1 MNLIAPKVG
10 AKHGLL
16 FNEPT
21 SEIGLSNKSSCLTQ
35 ALGVAKFKQSLLC
48 FWSHFVGLLKSDLNV
63 ELSLS
68 RH

>member
-21 SEIGLSNKSSCLTQ
+21 SETGLSNKSSCLTQ
-35 ALGVAKFKQSLLC
+35 ALGVAKFITIIAMFLVTLD
-48 FWSHFVGLLKSDLNV
+48 WAT
-63 ELSLS
+63 
-68 RH
+68 